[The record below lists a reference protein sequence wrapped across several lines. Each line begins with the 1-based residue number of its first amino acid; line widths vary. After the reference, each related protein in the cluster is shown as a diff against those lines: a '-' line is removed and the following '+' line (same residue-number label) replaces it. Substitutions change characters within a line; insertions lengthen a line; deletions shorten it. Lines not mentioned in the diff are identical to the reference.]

1 MLETNQVLPVV
12 GHFLVTLSC
21 QRGNS
26 PHGWTVSCPC
36 LVSCSLMYKVQSP
49 AASQSVTTAAHA
61 HLCLANRTASSCQ
74 SSLSCKRT
82 ENVHRASQGLQCSR
96 MWFICRNCHL
106 HFLVCQLENYPP
118 SGLLLELTGA
128 INPKPL
134 EAESQTARAHR
145 SPFSFAQ
152 WVNLDFLF
160 LDLRTMESPRRA
172 ARWPELGLPDL

>member
-1 MLETNQVLPVV
+1 MGVTSLLETNQVLPVV

-49 AASQSVTTAAHA
+49 AASQSVTTAARA

-74 SSLSCKRT
+74 SSLLCKRT

-128 INPKPL
+128 INPEPPGGRIPDCL
-134 EAESQTARAHR
+134 SERTALRSAFVQLCTMGESR
-145 SPFSFAQ
+145 FSIS
-152 WVNLDFLF
+152 
-160 LDLRTMESPRRA
+160 RP
-172 ARWPELGLPDL
+172 